1 MSSKNRVTLTTYFKL
16 RNETVLRRKII
27 EVDGTKFDVQIWCK
41 ICAKYNQIQIRNT
54 QGIEMICQIAALA
67 FSEGME
73 NMKKQ

>member
-41 ICAKYNQIQIRNT
+41 ICAKYK
-54 QGIEMICQIAALA
+54 
-67 FSEGME
+67 SEILRE
-73 NMKKQ
+73 LK